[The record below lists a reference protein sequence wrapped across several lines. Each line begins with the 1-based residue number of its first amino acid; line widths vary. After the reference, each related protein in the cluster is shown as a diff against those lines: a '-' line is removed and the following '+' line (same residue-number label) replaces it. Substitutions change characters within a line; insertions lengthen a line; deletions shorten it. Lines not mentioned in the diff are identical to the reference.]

1 MIYFPLYEKI
11 LSISKEYPDKIAVQ
25 DKKMQ
30 LTYCQL
36 IEKIDKLANLLVSL
50 GIDNGDKVGL
60 YMRNSID
67 YIVSLLSCI
76 KMGIVYVPIPYTDPE
91 TRITEMINKS
101 KPKAIVCKDFER
113 CSFIY
118 SKFPDI
124 QFIFHSEGQ
133 EIMKDARVFLVN
145 DFDQKTSCQP
155 YLHKPDDL
163 CYIIFTSGS
172 TGNPKGVMIS
182 ATSLDNYIA
191 ETIKCF
197 SLNQETISLIISP
210 FHFDGSF
217 GSIYCTLMAG
227 GKMVLEE
234 TDLLLPRVFG
244 KTLMREKIT
253 HMTCSPSFL
262 TFISEGIKN
271 GAELFLKTIGIG
283 GEDCSVKSAMLF
295 MEKFP
300 NTRLINRYGPT
311 ETTVVVSS
319 FEINQDRIRRC
330 PKIPIGKPHKNIKF
344 YVVDSS
350 ANVVEK
356 GKEGELYISGIQLM
370 QGYCGD
376 ERLTQ
381 KVLRNDVIKGI
392 TTYKTGD
399 IVTTDLE
406 GNYYYLDRVDNMV
419 NRYGNRIYLSE
430 IEHILQGMEIV
441 NEVCCLAD
449 KTKDPVTINVFLCLN
464 SEIPDNKLREE
475 IIKILPKNMCPDRII
490 VLERIPINNKH
501 KIDTESL
508 MHKVKEMECPKCS
521 H

>member
-1 MIYFPLYEKI
+1 
-11 LSISKEYPDKIAVQ
+11 
-25 DKKMQ
+25 
-30 LTYCQL
+30 
-36 IEKIDKLANLLVSL
+36 
-50 GIDNGDKVGL
+50 
-60 YMRNSID
+60 
-67 YIVSLLSCI
+67 
-76 KMGIVYVPIPYTDPE
+76 
-91 TRITEMINKS
+91 
-101 KPKAIVCKDFER
+101 
-113 CSFIY
+113 
-118 SKFPDI
+118 
-124 QFIFHSEGQ
+124 
-133 EIMKDARVFLVN
+133 
-145 DFDQKTSCQP
+145 
-155 YLHKPDDL
+155 
-163 CYIIFTSGS
+163 
-172 TGNPKGVMIS
+172 
-182 ATSLDNYIA
+182 
-191 ETIKCF
+191 
-197 SLNQETISLIISP
+197 
-210 FHFDGSF
+210 
-217 GSIYCTLMAG
+217 
-227 GKMVLEE
+227 MVLEE

-300 NTRLINRYGPT
+300 KARLINRYGPT

-319 FEINQDRIRRC
+319 FEINQDSIRRC
-330 PKIPIGKPHKNIKF
+330 PKIPIGKPHKNIEF

-381 KVLRNDVIKGI
+381 KVMRNDVIKGI

-399 IVTTDLE
+399 IVTIDHE

-430 IEHILQGMEIV
+430 IEQILQGMEIV
-441 NEVCCLAD
+441 DEVCCLAD

-464 SEIPDNKLREE
+464 IEIPVNKLREE
-475 IIKILPKNMCPDRII
+475 IIKILPKNMYPDKII
-490 VLERIPINNKH
+490 VLERMPINNKH

-508 MHKVKEMECPKCS
+508 MHKVKEMES
-521 H
+521 S